1 MGYLHIPNF
10 IKAQEILL
18 FKEAYAMEKIH
29 GSSAHI
35 LWKDQKVHLFSGGE
49 SSVEFAKLFDVD
61 KLDKGFLDSFGS
73 QTVCVYGE
81 VYGARCQGMKVTYG
95 DKLRFIAFEVRIE
108 DSWLSV
114 PQAEEIVKSLGLEFV
129 HYVKIQTT
137 LDEIDKQRLSPSEQA
152 FRNGCAGLD
161 KPETWKKRE
170 GIVLRPLIEVTKNNG
185 ERIICK
191 YKNEDFSERKS
202 KVDTRTDPGR
212 LKVLSNANAIA
223 EEFIT
228 EMRLT
233 HVLDSLGNPND
244 ESSIPKIMATMI
256 EDVEREG
263 KGEIIESKEVK
274 RAISARAIKLFK
286 ARLAAQRNKS
296 LAENR

>member
-1 MGYLHIPNF
+1 MSYLHIPNL

-35 LWKDQKVHLFSGGE
+35 LWKDSKVHLFSGGA
-49 SSVEFAKLFDVD
+49 SSVEFTKIFDVD
-61 KLDKGFLDSFGS
+61 KLTKIFSDSFGV

-81 VYGARCQGMKVTYG
+81 VYGAKCQGMKATYG
-95 DKLRFIAFEVRIE
+95 DKLKFVVFEVKIG

-114 PQAEEIVKSLGLEFV
+114 PQAEEVAKVLDLEFV
-129 HYVKIQTT
+129 YYAKVQTT
-137 LDEIDKQRLSPSEQA
+137 LDEIDKQRLAPSEQA
-152 FRNGCAGLD
+152 FRNGCADRD

-191 YKNEDFSERKS
+191 HKNEDFSERKS
-202 KVDTRTDPGR
+202 KVDTRTDPGH
-212 LKVLSNANAIA
+212 LKVLSDAKTIA
-223 EEFIT
+223 EEFVT
-228 EMRLT
+228 EMRLQ
-233 HVLDSLGNPND
+233 HVLDALSNPTD
-244 ESSIPKIMATMI
+244 ESGIPKIMAAMI

-263 KGEIIESKEVK
+263 KGEIIESKEVR
-274 RAISARAIKLFK
+274 RAISARAVQLFK
-286 ARLAAQRNKS
+286 ASLTAQRNKLLS
-296 LAENR
+296 ENR